1 MTVTAQD
8 VVKKLHTYYEARDRL
23 KEIRLELA
31 KLSVELGQDQRDA
44 MNGGAADYL
53 DGYCAACGM
62 LPDYRK

>member
-1 MTVTAQD
+1 MNITTHD
-8 VVKKLHTYYEARDRL
+8 VVKKLHEYYEARDKHKEL
-23 KEIRLELA
+23 KLELA
-31 KLSVELGQDQRDA
+31 KISVELGQDQRDA